1 MHLDIAFLTIFILH
15 FSKTF
20 YQQLRSSERQSLVGP
35 PESMREH
42 VVAASKAMRHGEWK
56 ACAEFIVNKKM
67 NTKVWDLFYEAD
79 RVRDMLTKF
88 IKEESLRTYLFT
100 YSNVYAS
107 ISVPYLSEM
116 YDLPKLKVNSII
128 SKMIINE
135 ELMASLDDPTE
146 TVVMHRSEPSRLQ
159 ALSMQL
165 ADKITNLV
173 DANERIFE
181 SKNTNFFPRG
191 QGGFNRQNQG
201 GNHQGG
207 GYNRQQNFQGGKRQG
222 NRNRMQKNNY
232 HQQQQQNQIAE
243 EKQE

>member
-1 MHLDIAFLTIFILH
+1 
-15 FSKTF
+15 
-20 YQQLRSSERQSLVGP
+20 
-35 PESMREH
+35 MREH

-79 RVRDMLTKF
+79 RVRDMLVKF

-100 YSNVYAS
+100 YSNVYGS

-116 YDLPKLKVNSII
+116 YDLPKLKVHSII

-135 ELMASLDDPTE
+135 ELMASLDDPSE

-181 SKNTNFFPRG
+181 AKQPNFFQRN
-191 QGGFNRQNQG
+191 QGGYNRQNQG
-201 GNHQGG
+201 GNQG
-207 GYNRQQNFQGGKRQG
+207 GYNRQNQGGNQGYKRQG
-222 NRNRMQKNNY
+222 QRNRMQKNNY
-232 HQQQQQNQIAE
+232 HNNNQQQQQTAD
-243 EKQE
+243 EKLE

>member
-1 MHLDIAFLTIFILH
+1 
-15 FSKTF
+15 
-20 YQQLRSSERQSLVGP
+20 
-35 PESMREH
+35 MREH

-56 ACAEFIVNKKM
+56 ACADFVVNKKM

-79 RVRDMLTKF
+79 RVRDMLVKF

-100 YSNVYAS
+100 YSSVYGS

-116 YDLPKLKVNSII
+116 YDLPKLKVHSII

-181 SKNTNFFPRG
+181 AKQPNFFQR
-191 QGGFNRQNQG
+191 NQ
-201 GNHQGG
+201 G
-207 GYNRQQNFQGGKRQG
+207 GYNRNDRNQNQGRNDRNQGGYKNRGGGG

-232 HQQQQQNQIAE
+232 HQQQQSIE

>member
-1 MHLDIAFLTIFILH
+1 
-15 FSKTF
+15 
-20 YQQLRSSERQSLVGP
+20 
-35 PESMREH
+35 MREH

-56 ACAEFIVNKKM
+56 ACSEFIVNKKM

-100 YSNVYAS
+100 YSNVYGS

-116 YDLPKLKVNSII
+116 YDLPKMKVHSII

-181 SKNTNFFPRG
+181 AKQPNFFQRN
-191 QGGFNRQNQG
+191 QGGYNRQNQG
-201 GNHQGG
+201 GNQG
-207 GYNRQQNFQGGKRQG
+207 GYNRQQNFNGGKRQG
-222 NRNRMQKNNY
+222 GGGQRNRMQNKNNY
-232 HQQQQQNQIAE
+232 HQHQQNQQIQE
-243 EKQE
+243 EKE